1 MFLINNKLKY
11 LNNQKF
17 RFSFIGGINI
27 ITHAIFMK
35 IRIVHTL
42 RDDWF
47 KTSIDLYKLYELY
60 RVSVLGIYMTPI

>member
-1 MFLINNKLKY
+1 MQFKY
-11 LNNQKF
+11 LNNKKF

-42 RDDWF
+42 RADRLYGF
-47 KTSIDLYKLYELY
+47 RIKKTH
-60 RVSVLGIYMTPI
+60 RVSLLGTYMTSRYMLIT